1 MRIVLALGGNAL
13 QSRDSGNRYEDQ
25 MKQAEVTASCL
36 AELLAA
42 GHELIVTHGNGPQ
55 VGRIL
60 LQNEGSREQ
69 TPAMPLYVCGAMSQ
83 GMIGL
88 MLEQALRNELQK
100 RGIQKP
106 VATLLTQVRVD
117 QTDRAFANPTKPIGA
132 FYSKQEAAALVEE
145 NGYAMMNDA
154 GRGYRRV
161 VPSPLPKQILQKET
175 IESLLKA
182 EHAVIC
188 TGGGGIPVIEEA
200 GRWQGIDAVID
211 KDFAS
216 AVLADDLDADLL
228 MILTDVAQVAIHY
241 REPNEKWLEEVSVL
255 EMESYLKQGHFAK
268 GSMEP
273 KVKACL
279 HFVGREGRSAVITD
293 LRQAKLA
300 IEGKTGTRIKK

>member
-13 QSRDSGNRYEDQ
+13 QSKDSGNRYEDQ
-25 MKQAEVTASCL
+25 MKQAEETASCL
-36 AELLAA
+36 ADLLMA

-60 LQNEGSREQ
+60 LQNEGARET

-88 MLEQALRNELQK
+88 MLEQALRNELNK
-100 RGIQKP
+100 RSYEKS

-117 QTDRAFANPTKPIGA
+117 ENDQAFQNPTKPIGA
-132 FYSKQEAAALVEE
+132 FCSKQEAAALVEE

-175 IESLLKA
+175 IQALLKA
-182 EHAVIC
+182 DHAVIC
-188 TGGGGIPVIEEA
+188 TGGGGIPVIHEA
-200 GRWQGIDAVID
+200 DRWQGIDAVID

-216 AVLADDLDADLL
+216 AVLANELDADLL
-228 MILTDVAQVAIHY
+228 MILTDVAQVAINY
-241 REPNEKWLEEVSVL
+241 RQPDEKWLEEVPVE
-255 EMESYLKQGHFAK
+255 EMESYLDQGHFAK

-279 HFVGREGRSAVITD
+279 HFVRQEGRGAIITD
-293 LRQAKLA
+293 LRQAKDA
-300 IEGKTGTRIKK
+300 IEGKSGTRMKK

>member
-13 QSRDSGNRYEDQ
+13 QSRNSGNRYEDQ
-25 MKQAEVTASCL
+25 MKQAEETAVCL
-36 AELLAA
+36 ADLLMA

-60 LQNEGSREQ
+60 LQNEEARSQ

-88 MLEQALRNELQK
+88 MLEQALRNELK
-100 RGIQKP
+100 RRALDKS

-117 QTDRAFANPTKPIGA
+117 KGDQAFQNPTKPIGA
-132 FYSKQEAAALVEE
+132 FYTKQEAAALVEE
-145 NGYAMMNDA
+145 NGYAMMSDA

-175 IESLLKA
+175 IEALLEA
-182 EHAVIC
+182 DHAVIC
-188 TGGGGIPVIEEA
+188 TGGGGIPVIREA
-200 GRWQGIDAVID
+200 GHWMGIDAVID

-216 AVLADDLDADLL
+216 AVLADELDADLL
-228 MILTDVAQVAIHY
+228 MILTDVAQVAINYHQ
-241 REPNEKWLEEVSVL
+241 PDEKWLEEVGVE
-255 EMESYLKQGHFAK
+255 EMAAYLDQGHFAK

-279 HFVGREGRSAVITD
+279 HFVGREGRGAIITD
-293 LRQAKLA
+293 LRQAKQA